1 LEAPIAVCGSP
12 SLASGWRSLDH
23 NKVDGTARFVIIEN
37 ANRQPSRAP
46 TEGIEVGAAFV
57 EQRAIAAIVVAMDD
71 VERPE
76 AVWKS
81 LRIALPQQRRFALPI
96 QGNIGVD
103 AGMNVEAMRIGID
116 QPQSVEPVDMG
127 LRNGCGIAAIGY
139 QRGVAALGDPRR
151 HLRGIAQRFHHQGV
165 VVALQ
170 RNQAEAI
177 ADARQE
183 PLNDALA
190 VRSLVDVI
198 ADRDDDAGP
207 ALGTRGNFRKSII
220 EQIASAVDV
229 WDNESQTHET
239 MKIPARIGGALTL
252 FKQSPFATSPYDCK
266 EVEVKSVVA
275 YLPSMIQ
282 RVSTVVGWLALA
294 FIVYATLSPINARP
308 VLAGPQLEHF
318 AAFFLV
324 GLAFALGYPSRVLLV
339 VVIVVGAAVG
349 LEALQML
356 TPDRHA
362 RVTDAFVKA
371 LGGIG
376 GISVGQLVWFVFW
389 LNRTGKI
396 IRPDF

>member
-1 LEAPIAVCGSP
+1 M
-12 SLASGWRSLDH
+12 
-23 NKVDGTARFVIIEN
+23 T
-37 ANRQPSRAP
+37 
-46 TEGIEVGAAFV
+46 
-57 EQRAIAAIVVAMDD
+57 
-71 VERPE
+71 
-76 AVWKS
+76 
-81 LRIALPQQRRFALPI
+81 
-96 QGNIGVD
+96 
-103 AGMNVEAMRIGID
+103 
-116 QPQSVEPVDMG
+116 
-127 LRNGCGIAAIGY
+127 
-139 QRGVAALGDPRR
+139 
-151 HLRGIAQRFHHQGV
+151 
-165 VVALQ
+165 
-170 RNQAEAI
+170 
-177 ADARQE
+177 
-183 PLNDALA
+183 
-190 VRSLVDVI
+190 
-198 ADRDDDAGP
+198 
-207 ALGTRGNFRKSII
+207 
-220 EQIASAVDV
+220 
-229 WDNESQTHET
+229 
-239 MKIPARIGGALTL
+239 IPARIGGALTV

-294 FIVYATLSPINARP
+294 FIVYATLSPTNARP

-324 GLAFALGYPSRVLLV
+324 GLAFALGYPSRVLFV